1 MMRAM
6 FRRRPRP
13 LRAFLVLLTGAVLLC
28 LPFAAAKDQE
38 NLRFFLD
45 WRPELEPLL
54 LIAVVAILALMGR
67 RLPAFARWLLAL
79 LVLVAALVQFA
90 EAAVLA
96 ALDRELDL
104 YFDLPH
110 VPKLV
115 SLFAE
120 AAGPWRGALVLLGVT
135 LAALLLVTAIALML
149 GAIERAL
156 APPRHAALCAGLFLA
171 APLASL
177 GAGALSDNE
186 PLVGVRTAP
195 ALFGQIAHLYR
206 AFAVTHGFDHRYDAL
221 LAAPQPKPGPLPGL
235 KGRDVILV
243 FFESY
248 GTVALDDP
256 RYAASV
262 APALAEF
269 AVTVEQAGYQLRS
282 NRILSPTF
290 GGGSWLAHGTIG
302 SGLKLD
308 PLLTRLVLD
317 SGRTTLARY
326 MRSAG
331 YRAVELMPG
340 LKTPEPEHDFWGFQ
354 QSYYA
359 AALGYEGPAFG
370 WFDIPDQYTL
380 RRFDATEGAAG
391 HAPLFAQIVLVSS
404 HTPFVPVPPYVED
417 WKDAGDYKS
426 VTSAQWEHIYAP
438 PDWAHLEDA
447 YAESIVYDLKT
458 LGAWLARR
466 DSNAL
471 VIILGDHQ
479 PPGFVSGEKQPWTVP
494 IHVLSRDPDLLRPFD
509 AEGYVAAAL
518 PPRDG
523 AVKGMESFL
532 GDFLSAFAAAPPVVA
547 THPEP
552 AEPPAE

>member
-1 MMRAM
+1 MRAM

-13 LRAFLVLLTGAVLLC
+13 LRAALVVLLGALLLC
-28 LPFAAAKDQE
+28 LPFAAAKDE
-38 NLRFFLD
+38 DGVFFD
-45 WRPELEPLL
+45 WRPEIEPLL
-54 LIAVVAILALMGR
+54 LIALVAVLSVIGR
-67 RLPAFARWLLAL
+67 RLPAFMRWFVAL

-90 EAAVLA
+90 EAMVLA

-110 VPKLV
+110 VPKLL
-115 SLFAE
+115 SLFYE
-120 AAGPWRGALVLLGVT
+120 AAGPWRGT
-135 LAALLLVTAIALML
+135 LALSGVALAAIALVTAIALTL
-149 GAIERAL
+149 GAVGRAL
-156 APPRHAALCAGLFLA
+156 APPRHAALCAGFFLA
-171 APLASL
+171 APLATL
-177 GAGALSDNE
+177 GAGALSENE

-195 ALFGQIAHLYR
+195 ALFAQIAHVYR
-206 AFAVTHGFDHRYDAL
+206 AFVVTHGFDHRYDAM

-248 GTVALDDP
+248 GTVALDNP

-262 APALAEF
+262 APALADF
-269 AVTVEQAGYQLRS
+269 AATVEQAGYHLRS
-282 NRILSPTF
+282 SRILSPTF
-290 GGGSWLAHGTIG
+290 GGGSWLAHGTID

-308 PLLTRLVLD
+308 PLLTRLILD

-326 MRSAG
+326 MRAAG
-331 YRAVELMPG
+331 YRAVEVMPG
-340 LKTPEPEHDFWGFQ
+340 LKTPEPEHDFWGFEH
-354 QSYYA
+354 SDYA
-359 AALGYEGPAFG
+359 AALGYAGPAFG

-380 RRFDATEGAAG
+380 SRFEATEGASG

-404 HTPFVPVPPYVED
+404 HTPFVPVPPYVAD
-417 WKDAGDYKS
+417 WNDAGDYKT
-426 VTSAQWEHIYAP
+426 VTAAAWEHIYAP
-438 PDWAHLEDA
+438 PDWAHLENA
-447 YAESIVYDLKT
+447 YAESVVYDLKT

-466 DSNAL
+466 EGDAL

-494 IHVLSRDPDLLRPFD
+494 IHVLSRDPDLVRPFE
-509 AEGYVAAAL
+509 AQGYVAAAM

-532 GDFLSAFAAAPPVVA
+532 GDFLSAFAQAPPVVA

>member
-1 MMRAM
+1 MRAM

-13 LRAFLVLLTGAVLLC
+13 LRALLVLVLGAVLLC
-28 LPFAAAKDQE
+28 LPFAAAKDRE
-38 NLRFFLD
+38 NLTFFID

-54 LIAVVAILALMGR
+54 LIALVAVLSLMGR
-67 RLPAFARWLLAL
+67 RLPALLRWLVAL
-79 LVLVAALVQFA
+79 LAVVAALVQFA

-115 SLFAE
+115 SLFYE
-120 AAGPWRGALVLLGVT
+120 AAGPWRGALAILGLC
-135 LAALLLVTAIALML
+135 LAALALVTAIALML

-156 APPRHAALCAGLFLA
+156 APPRHAALCAGLLLA

-177 GAGALSDNE
+177 SAGALSGNE
-186 PLVGVRTAP
+186 AIVGVRTTP
-195 ALFGQIAHLYR
+195 AVLGQIAHLYR
-206 AFAVTHGFDHRYDAL
+206 AFAVTHGFDHRYDAM
-221 LAAPQPKPGPLPGL
+221 LAAAQPKPGALPGL
-235 KGRDVILV
+235 KGQDVILV

-248 GTVALDDP
+248 GTVALDNP

-269 AVTVEQAGYQLRS
+269 AQTVEQAGYHLRS
-282 NRILSPTF
+282 SRILSPTF
-290 GGGSWLAHGTIG
+290 GGGSWLAHGTID
-302 SGLKLD
+302 SGLRLD
-308 PLLTRLVLD
+308 PLLTRLILD

-326 MRSAG
+326 MRAAG
-331 YRAVELMPG
+331 YRAVEVMPG
-340 LKTPEPEHDFWGFQ
+340 LKTPEPEHDFWGFE

-359 AALGYEGPAFG
+359 AGLGYGGPAFG

-404 HTPFVPVPPYVED
+404 HTPFLPVPPYVED
-417 WKDAGDYKS
+417 WKDAGDYKT

-438 PDWAHLEDA
+438 PDWAHLEGA
-447 YAESIVYDLKT
+447 YVESVVYDLKT
-458 LGAWLARR
+458 LGIWLAHREG
-466 DSNAL
+466 DAL

-494 IHVLSRDPDLLRPFD
+494 IHVLSRDPDLVRPF
-509 AEGYVAAAL
+509 AKQGYVAAAL
-518 PPRDG
+518 PPRE
-523 AVKGMESFL
+523 APVKGMESFL
-532 GDFLSAFAAAPPVVA
+532 GDFLSAFAKAPPVVA

>member
-1 MMRAM
+1 MRAM

-13 LRAFLVLLTGAVLLC
+13 LRAAFVLVLGALLLC
-28 LPFAAAKDQE
+28 LPFAAAKDGE
-38 NLRFFLD
+38 NLTFVID

-54 LIAVVAILALMGR
+54 LIALVAVLSLMGR
-67 RLPAFARWLLAL
+67 RLPAFLRWLVAL
-79 LVLVAALVQFA
+79 LAVVAALVQFA

-115 SLFAE
+115 SLFYD
-120 AAGPWRGALVLLGVT
+120 AAGPWRGALAILGVC
-135 LAALLLVTAIALML
+135 LAAIVLVTVIAHTL

-186 PLVGVRTAP
+186 PLVGLRTMP
-195 ALFGQIAHLYR
+195 ALVGQIAHVYR
-206 AFAVTHGFDHRYDAL
+206 AFAVTHGFDHRYDAM
-221 LAAPQPKPGPLPGL
+221 LAAPQPKPGALPGL
-235 KGRDVILV
+235 KGKDVILV

-248 GTVALDDP
+248 GTVALDNP

-262 APALAEF
+262 APALADF
-269 AVTVEQAGYQLRS
+269 AATVEQAGYHLRS
-282 NRILSPTF
+282 SRILSPTF
-290 GGGSWLAHGTIG
+290 GGGSWLAHGTID
-302 SGLKLD
+302 SGLRLD
-308 PLLTRLVLD
+308 PLLTRLVVG
-317 SGRTTLARY
+317 SGRTTLARD
-326 MRSAG
+326 MRAAG
-331 YRAVELMPG
+331 YRAVEVMPG
-340 LKTPEPEHDFWGFQ
+340 LKTPEPEHDFWGFER
-354 QSYYA
+354 SHYA
-359 AALGYEGPAFG
+359 ADLGYEGPAFG

-380 RRFDATEGAAG
+380 RRFDATEGATG

-404 HTPFVPVPPYVED
+404 HTPFVPVPPYVSD
-417 WKDAGDYKS
+417 WNDAGDYKS

-438 PDWAHLEDA
+438 PDWAHLDDA
-447 YAESIVYDLKT
+447 YVESVVYDLQT
-458 LGAWLARR
+458 LGAWLAHREG
-466 DSNAL
+466 DAL

-494 IHVLSRDPDLLRPFD
+494 IHVLSRDPDLVRPFE
-509 AEGYVAAAL
+509 AEGYVAAAM

-523 AVKGMESFL
+523 PVKGMESFL
-532 GDFLSAFAAAPPVVA
+532 GDFLSAFNEAPPVVA
-547 THPEP
+547 THPAP
-552 AEPPAE
+552 VEPPTE